1 MKNSRVAVGAILLL
15 SVAALVMPSTA
26 AYAFGRGGGGGGHF
40 GGGGGGGGHFG
51 GGGFG
56 GGHFGGGGFGGGH
69 FGGGGGGFHLG
80 GGGARLGGG
89 GFHLGGGGARLGGLS
104 HLGGGRIGG
113 LRTGG
118 GGTRLGGLSSGGLS
132 RGPGRGGLQGGLAGR
147 GGLQSGLAGRGGL
160 QSGLAGRGGLQSGL
174 AGRGGLQGRRVAGL
188 GAGALGT
195 HAFANNNRF
204 GGRNGLGGS
213 RGFGNGFGGDRFG
226 RNGFGGDRFG
236 RFGGDRFGHFGRFG
250 GGFGGWVGPVFWPYA
265 FSDIYCDV
273 FWGYWGYGCADPYW
287 GLAFGNPFWG
297 YGYDDIFT
305 GGIFS
310 PYGYDDLAGYLP
322 GATGYAPGATSGGR
336 RARSTVASPSEQM
349 AEMCGNDSRGVADW
363 PIDRIRQLVSPNDQQ
378 SMLLDDLAN
387 ASVQA
392 AQAIKTSCPTS
403 VAFTPTGRLA
413 AMQQR
418 IEGMEQAIDVVQG
431 PLDRFYDS
439 LTDEQKAKLDAANQE
454 QEPAQ
459 RNGRAG
465 GLAENC
471 GKNAATDW
479 PEARIEA
486 AVRPNEEQLTKL
498 RALQSTATQAAA
510 QLAASCPSELPTTPP
525 ARLAAV
531 STRLNAMLQAVKSV
545 RVALDDFY
553 GDLSDEQKA
562 QFNRIGQSRTAQ
574 R

>member
-1 MKNSRVAVGAILLL
+1 M
-15 SVAALVMPSTA
+15 
-26 AYAFGRGGGGGGHF
+26 
-40 GGGGGGGGHFG
+40 
-51 GGGFG
+51 
-56 GGHFGGGGFGGGH
+56 
-69 FGGGGGGFHLG
+69 HLG
-80 GGGARLGGG
+80 GGGMRLGGG
-89 GFHLGGGGARLGGLS
+89 GMRLGGLS

-132 RGPGRGGLQGGLAGR
+132 RGPGGGALQRGGLQGGITGR
-147 GGLQSGLAGRGGL
+147 GR
-160 QSGLAGRGGLQSGL
+160 
-174 AGRGGLQGRRVAGL
+174 LQGGRVAGL

-204 GGRNGLGGS
+204 GGDR
-213 RGFGNGFGGDRFG
+213 FGHDRFGRFGGDRFG
-226 RNGFGGDRFG
+226 HDRFG

-265 FSDIYCDV
+265 YSDIYCDV

-287 GLAFGNPFWG
+287 GLAFGNPFWDYG
-297 YGYDDIFT
+297 YGDIFT

-310 PYGYDDLAGYLP
+310 PFGFDDLAGYLP
-322 GATGYAPGATSGGR
+322 GARIAGR
-336 RARSTVASPSEQM
+336 RTRSNVASASQQI
-349 AEMCGNDSRGVADW
+349 AEMCGNDSREVADW

-378 SMLLDDLAN
+378 SMALDDLGN

-392 AQAIKTSCPTS
+392 AQIIKTSCPSS
-403 VAFTPTGRLA
+403 VTFTPTGRLA

-418 IEGMEQAIDVVQG
+418 IEGMEQAIDVVRG
-431 PLDRFYDS
+431 PLDKFYVA
-439 LTDEQKAKLDAANQE
+439 LADEQKAKLDAANQE
-454 QEPAQ
+454 PAQ
-459 RNGRAG
+459 RNARPG

-498 RALQSTATQAAA
+498 RALQNAATQAAA
-510 QLAASCPSELPTTPP
+510 QLAASCPSELPTTPL

-531 STRLNAMLQAVKSV
+531 SKRLDVMLGAVKSV
-545 RVALDDFY
+545 HVALDDFY

-562 QFNRIGQSRTAQ
+562 QFNRIGQSRTAE